1 MIVNIFRHSQTTSI
15 AIIIS
20 LCVFIWMGISFEFVD
35 ISKESSNFFY
45 NFLISPI
52 ELNSIFQRGILGILI
67 FWQCILMNKMMVKE
81 KIISTNSF
89 FPAFFYFLLIS
100 ISPQI
105 IHINPTIISM
115 VFLILAL
122 TKILSSY
129 LDKNAYSKVFESA
142 FLISLAGLIHSP
154 FMVFIPIVW
163 IGMSIFS
170 QVEWRYWVLSFIGII
185 CPWYIMF
192 SMATFYSIEHS
203 SFSSSLLF
211 LFKEGPKYSLN
222 LGDFLSL
229 TIYGF
234 VSFIALTELMIR
246 LKQKNIKARKSYI
259 LLLWIIPFSV
269 IYFLVS
275 FDFFYMKLIVSA
287 IPLSATIS
295 NYFNYQKNT
304 NWLNFIILFL
314 IVVVIS
320 NHLFSYLY

>member
-142 FLISLAGLIHSP
+142 FLISLSGLIHTP
-154 FMVFIPIVW
+154 FIVFIPIVW

-170 QVEWRYWVLSFIGII
+170 QVEWRHWVLSIIGII
-185 CPWYIMF
+185 CPWYIVF
-192 SMATFYSIEHS
+192 SIATFYSIEHS

-211 LFKEGPKYSLN
+211 LFEEGPKYSPN
-222 LGDFLSL
+222 LIDLICL
-229 TIYGF
+229 TIFGLIC
-234 VSFIALTELMIR
+234 FIALVELMMR

-275 FDFFYMKLIVSA
+275 NDFFYMKLTISA
-287 IPLSATIS
+287 IPLSAAIS
-295 NYFNYQKNT
+295 NYFYHYKNK
-304 NWLNFIILFL
+304 NLLNLLILSL
-314 IVVVIS
+314 VIVVIS
-320 NHLFSYLY
+320 NHLLG

>member
-142 FLISLAGLIHSP
+142 LLISLSGLIHLP
-154 FMVFIPIVW
+154 FIVFIPIVW

-170 QVEWRYWVLSFIGII
+170 QVEWRHWVLSIIGII
-185 CPWYIMF
+185 CPWYIVF
-192 SMATFYSIEHS
+192 SIATFYSIEHS
-203 SFSSSLLF
+203 SLSSSLLF
-211 LFKEGPKYSLN
+211 LFEEGPKYSPN
-222 LGDFLSL
+222 LIDLTCL
-229 TIYGF
+229 TIFGLIC
-234 VSFIALTELMIR
+234 FIALVELLMR

-275 FDFFYMKLIVSA
+275 NDFFYMKLTISA
-287 IPLSATIS
+287 IPLSAAIS
-295 NYFNYQKNT
+295 NYFYHHKNK
-304 NWLNFIILFL
+304 NLLNLLILSL
-314 IVVVIS
+314 VIVVIS
-320 NHLFSYLY
+320 NHLLG

>member
-1 MIVNIFRHSQTTSI
+1 
-15 AIIIS
+15 
-20 LCVFIWMGISFEFVD
+20 MGISFDSVD
-35 ISKESSNFFY
+35 IAKESSNFFY
-45 NFLISPI
+45 NFLISQI
-52 ELNSIFQRGILGILI
+52 ESNSIFQRTILGILI

-89 FPAFFYFLLIS
+89 FPALFYFLLIS
-100 ISPQI
+100 ISPEI
-105 IHINPTIISM
+105 IHINPTILSM
-115 VFLILAL
+115 VLLILAL

-154 FMVFIPIVW
+154 FIVFIPIVW

-170 QVEWRYWVLSFIGII
+170 QVEWRHWVLSIIGII

-192 SMATFYSIEHS
+192 SIATFYSIEHS

-211 LFKEGPKYSLN
+211 LFEEGPKYSLN
-222 LGDFLSL
+222 LGDFLGL
-229 TIYGF
+229 TTYGF
-234 VSFIALTELMIR
+234 ICFIALTELMIR

-275 FDFFYMKLIVSA
+275 NDFFYMKLIISA
-287 IPLSATIS
+287 IPLSDCVS
-295 NYFNYQKNT
+295 
-304 NWLNFIILFL
+304 
-314 IVVVIS
+314 
-320 NHLFSYLY
+320 